1 MKSKLKQQK
10 NIQNI
15 ALSAM
20 FLAFAFVLPFFTGHI
35 PEIGNML
42 SPMHLP
48 VMLCGFVCGGPW
60 GLLVG
65 FTAPLLR
72 CFIVGAPSP
81 LFPRAISMAFELAVY
96 GLVSGVLYRV
106 FPKKKIY
113 IYASLIIAM
122 VAGRFVWGAVQL
134 ACVGFDADKFGFAA
148 FWAGAVAN
156 AVPGIIIQIILVP
169 LFVMAADK
177 AALG

>member
-1 MKSKLKQQK
+1 MDSGIKKKN

-15 ALSAM
+15 TLSGM
-20 FLAFAFVLPFFTGHI
+20 FLAFAFIFPFFTGQI

-48 VMLCGFVCGGPW
+48 VILCGFICGGPW

-72 CFIVGAPSP
+72 SFILGAPT
-81 LFPRAISMAFELAVY
+81 LFPRAVAMAFELAAY

-106 FPKKKIY
+106 LPKKRINIY
-113 IYASLIIAM
+113 VSLIVSMIT
-122 VAGRFVWGAVQL
+122 GRFVWGFVQL
-134 ACVGFDADKFGFAA
+134 ICVGFDPEKFNLSV

-156 AVPGIIIQIILVP
+156 AVPGIIIQIILIP
-169 LFVMAADK
+169 LLVMAADK
-177 AALG
+177 IKKQ

>member
-1 MKSKLKQQK
+1 MNSGLKKQN

-20 FLAFAFVLPFFTGHI
+20 FLAFAFVLPFFTGHV

-72 CFIVGAPSP
+72 SFIVGAPV
-81 LFPRAISMAFELAVY
+81 LFPRAVAMAFELATY
-96 GLVSGVLYRV
+96 GFISGMLYRV
-106 FPKKKIY
+106 FPKKKIFIY
-113 IYASLIIAM
+113 ISLIIAM
-122 VAGRFVWGAVQL
+122 IAGRFVWGAVQL
-134 ACVGFDADKFGFAA
+134 ICVGFDADKFGLAA
-148 FWAGAVAN
+148 FWAGAFVN
-156 AVPGIIIQIILVP
+156 SVPGIVIQIILVP
-169 LFVMAADK
+169 LLVMAADK
-177 AALG
+177 IKKR